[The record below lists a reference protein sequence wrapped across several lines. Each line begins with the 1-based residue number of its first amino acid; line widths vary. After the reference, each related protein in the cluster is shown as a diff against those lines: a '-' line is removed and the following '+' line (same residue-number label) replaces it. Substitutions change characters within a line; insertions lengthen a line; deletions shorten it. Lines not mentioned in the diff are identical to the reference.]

1 MQENELLTLRET
13 DRLLGLPRGRTLKL
27 ARRNL
32 IPHVVIP
39 AVGKAPGEI
48 RCLRT
53 DVQRWLASGCPPM
66 ATVVPDR

>member
-1 MQENELLTLRET
+1 MQQGELLTPRET

-39 AVGKAPGEI
+39 TVGLGPGEI
-48 RCLRT
+48 RCLRA
-53 DVQRWLASGCPPM
+53 DVQQWLASGCPPV
-66 ATVVPDR
+66 ATKGQTA

>member
-1 MQENELLTLRET
+1 MESELLTPRET

-48 RCLRT
+48 RCLRG
-53 DVQRWLASGCPPM
+53 DVQRWLTNGCP
-66 ATVVPDR
+66 AVGQAVPTQ